1 MEGRV
6 ICAFSYRLLERQS
19 GRERGKERRRRE
31 RERERVEADKDG
43 SRERGGM
50 EGEDE
55 RWMVD
60 TKLS

>member
-6 ICAFSYRLLERQS
+6 ICAFSYRLLERRS
-19 GRERGKERRRRE
+19 GREQRRE
-31 RERERVEADKDG
+31 DRGRGRVGWGLIKMATGE
-43 SRERGGM
+43 GGRSY
-50 EGEDE
+50 GEDE

>member
-19 GRERGKERRRRE
+19 GRESKGGTE
-31 RERERVEADKDG
+31 REWVQADKDG
-43 SRERGGM
+43 NRERGGR

>member
-6 ICAFSYRLLERQS
+6 ICAFSYRLLERQR
-19 GRERGKERRRRE
+19 GREQRRERRE
-31 RERERVEADKDG
+31 RERGRVGADKDG
-43 SRERGGM
+43 NRERGGSD
-50 EGEDE
+50 GEDE